1 METNSQYQV
10 PHVYIIRHGEAL
22 HNIDQN
28 NPTRDPALT
37 SKGHASTKKITLPV
51 QPDFLVVSPM
61 TRTIQTALNMFP
73 FLREH
78 DKFPMPVE
86 IWPDLRETLDSEC
99 NKGLPRAEMSRRYP
113 QFDFSSCQE
122 DWNYSPHT
130 IERATARAE
139 SVRKRLKNLSAT
151 YSNIFVVTHRGF
163 IGFLAKGRRFTT
175 SEIRTYRFATYE
187 EIQNPTMRHG
197 INCDTLLAQDFGPT
211 VLVLERDAR
220 KDIIT
225 SLS

>member
-1 METNSQYQV
+1 MERSLY
-10 PHVYIIRHGEAL
+10 L
-22 HNIDQN
+22 
-28 NPTRDPALT
+28 L
-37 SKGHASTKKITLPV
+37 
-51 QPDFLVVSPM
+51 
-61 TRTIQTALNMFP
+61 
-73 FLREH
+73 
-78 DKFPMPVE
+78 KFGQ
-86 IWPDLRETLDSEC
+86 ISERSLIP
-99 NKGLPRAEMSRRYP
+99 NKGLPRAEMSRIYP

-130 IERATARAE
+130 IESATARAE
-139 SVRKRLKNLSAT
+139 SVRKRLKELSAR
-151 YSNIFVVTHRGF
+151 YSNIVVVTHRGF

-187 EIQNPTMRHG
+187 EIQNPTIRHG
-197 INCDTLLAQDFGPT
+197 INCATLLAQDFGPT